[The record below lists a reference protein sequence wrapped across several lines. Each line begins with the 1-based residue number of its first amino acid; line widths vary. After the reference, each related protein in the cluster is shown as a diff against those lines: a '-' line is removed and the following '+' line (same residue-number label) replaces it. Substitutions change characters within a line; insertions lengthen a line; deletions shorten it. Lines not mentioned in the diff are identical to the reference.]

1 VTLRQVHIGREQLEE
16 AAGGYARDL
25 AAGRPPD
32 EAAELL
38 ALKLH
43 PAWLEHQL
51 SGWVLTP
58 ARFAEVCQAAFPGC
72 RITDLYRARAVHYQA
87 TAPAG

>member
-1 VTLRQVHIGREQLEE
+1 
-16 AAGGYARDL
+16 
-25 AAGRPPD
+25 
-32 EAAELL
+32 L

-51 SGWVLTP
+51 SDRVLTP
-58 ARFAEVCQAAFPGC
+58 ARFAEVYQAAFPGC

-87 TAPAG
+87 TASAG